1 MNSDP
6 QTVLCLRVRS
16 KLADWTKVSDLV
28 LQTTLVFAV
37 LDIHEHLLADGGVRI
52 ELVVLLQLD
61 ATGLDEGA
69 REAHRLLVEL
79 TIDVRACVV
88 LAILALAR
96 QNLELVVPVRGG
108 ISLGGLDLQALDLSR
123 IPVGIEHHATAEVVC
138 RKSHLHLSGSFRL
151 SVTGQVRTMGQV
163 RSFTSSNLFHCSSSC
178 ARHC

>member
-1 MNSDP
+1 MTSDS

-16 KLADWTKVSDLV
+16 KLAAWTKVSDLV

-69 REAHRLLVEL
+69 REAHRLLIERA
-79 TIDVRACVV
+79 IDHRACVV
-88 LAILALAR
+88 LVVFALTG
-96 QNLELVVPVRGG
+96 QDLEPIVPVRGSVG
-108 ISLGGLDLQALDLSR
+108 LGWLDLQRPNDSG
-123 IPVGIEHHATAEVVC
+123 IPVGVEHHATAEVVC